1 MRLSLLSLALFGLL
15 FLTSTTG
22 CNSADNCV
30 TLRGELKID
39 VLQAGVGRA
48 VQTGNLVT
56 VAYIGRL
63 ENGTV
68 FDEGTI
74 SFNMGTRQVI
84 QGWED
89 GLMGARIG
97 EKRRL
102 TIPPNLGYGCRDA
115 GCFEGT
121 CDIPGNSVLIFEVEV
136 LDVGN

>member
-1 MRLSLLSLALFGLL
+1 MRLSLLSLAVLGL
-15 FLTSTTG
+15 FLVVSSTG
-22 CNSADNCV
+22 CSSSDNCV
-30 TLRGELKID
+30 TLQGELKVD
-39 VLQAGVGRA
+39 VLQQGVGRA
-48 VQTGNLVT
+48 AQTGNLIT
-56 VAYIGRL
+56 VAYVGRL

-74 SFNMGTRQVI
+74 SFNMGNRQVI
-84 QGWED
+84 QGWEE
-89 GLMGARIG
+89 GLLGARIG

>member
-1 MRLSLLSLALFGLL
+1 MRLSLLTLALTGLL
-15 FLTSTTG
+15 IFAASSG
-22 CNSADNCV
+22 CSSSDNCV
-30 TLRGELKID
+30 TLRGELKIE
-39 VLQAGVGRA
+39 VLQEGVGRA
-48 VQTGNLVT
+48 AQSGNLVT
-56 VAYIGRL
+56 VAYTGRL

-74 SFNMGTRQVI
+74 SFNMGNRQVI
-84 QGWED
+84 QGWEE
-89 GLMGARIG
+89 GLLGARIG

-121 CDIPGNSVLIFEVEV
+121 CDIPGNSVLIFDVEV